1 MHLKDHIKKVLEEA
15 CADLPGAHLK
25 EKCKKAIEKN
35 SDFIVDLIIK
45 EVTPKEVCIA
55 LGFCIIESTKVVEI
69 VPLKAVIPLCRLCQI
84 VVAKMEQTLNNKT
97 TQQDVENCVK
107 HVCLDLPKKMRPKC
121 RQLIDK
127 YAAEIVKHFPS
138 SSPKK
143 LCTDACICTPNEFE
157 KDSSDEGLPPPTK
170 SDAHIHNDSLI
181 IILYF

>member
-1 MHLKDHIKKVLEEA
+1 MEEA

-25 EKCKKAIEKN
+25 EKCKTAIEKN

-55 LGFCIIESTKVVEI
+55 LGFCIIKSPKVVEI
-69 VPLKAVIPLCRLCQI
+69 VPLKADTPPCRLCQI
-84 VVAKMEQTLNNKT
+84 VVAKIEETLNNKT

-107 HVCLDLPKKMRPKC
+107 HVCVDLPKKMRPKC
-121 RQLIDK
+121 RQLIDE

-143 LCTDACICTPNEFE
+143 LCTDACICKPNEFE
-157 KDSSDEGLPPPTK
+157 EESSEEGLSPPK
-170 SDAHIHNDSLI
+170 SDSHIHIDSLI